1 MADRALLHDKVRD
14 PVTVRKSTIAAS
26 AFLLSACALLGAC
39 KTTGELDESGGVTAI
54 RTACPSVAV
63 PASTGDITV
72 FDPATSRDA
81 TAIDVTAVL
90 TNLRSTCTDAGTD
103 ILTTVTFSVEG
114 RRTHTDVARDVTL
127 PYFVTVVQGGSVV
140 IAKRIG
146 HATLHFEPG
155 QARASV
161 QGTGS
166 ATVARAAAT
175 LSADVRKKL
184 TEKRRAGDQE
194 AAVDPLTRPEIR
206 AAVLRSTFEALVG
219 FQLTADQLKYN
230 ATR

>member
-1 MADRALLHDKVRD
+1 MK
-14 PVTVRKSTIAAS
+14 TRKSTLAAS
-26 AFLLSACALLGAC
+26 AFLLAACSLLGAC
-39 KTTGELDESGGVTAI
+39 KTTGDLDETGGITAI

-72 FDPATSRDA
+72 FDPVTSRDA
-81 TAIDVTAVL
+81 SAVDVTAVL
-90 TNLRSTCTDAGTD
+90 TKLRSTCTDSGAD
-103 ILTTVTFSVEG
+103 ILTSVTFSVEG
-114 RRTHTDVARDVTL
+114 RRASTAGARDVTL
-127 PYFVTVVQGGSVV
+127 PYFVTVVQGGSAVV
-140 IAKRIG
+140 AKRIG

-166 ATVARAAAT
+166 ATVARSAAT
-175 LSADVRKKL
+175 LSDDVRKKL
-184 TEKRRAGDQE
+184 TEKRRPGDQE

-219 FQLTADQLKYN
+219 FQLTNDQLKYN

>member
-1 MADRALLHDKVRD
+1 MK
-14 PVTVRKSTIAAS
+14 TRKSTLAAS
-26 AFLLSACALLGAC
+26 AFLLAACSLLGAC
-39 KTTGELDESGGVTAI
+39 KTTGDLDETGGITAI

-63 PASTGDITV
+63 PASTGDFTV
-72 FDPATSRDA
+72 FDPVTSRDA
-81 TAIDVTAVL
+81 SAVDVTAVL
-90 TNLRSTCTDAGTD
+90 TKLRSTCTDAGDD
-103 ILTTVTFSVEG
+103 ILTSVTFSVEG
-114 RRTHTDVARDVTL
+114 RRASTAGARDVTL
-127 PYFVTVVQGGSVV
+127 PYFVTVVQGGSAVV
-140 IAKRIG
+140 AKRIG

-166 ATVARAAAT
+166 ATVARSAAT
-175 LSADVRKKL
+175 LSDDVRKKL
-184 TEKRRAGDQE
+184 TEKRRPGDQE

-219 FQLTADQLKYN
+219 FQLTNDQLKYN